1 MSILRIIR
9 ELSELLPVSPVR
21 CQLVSWHLGW
31 LERFLDG
38 LDRLKL
44 NSHGTENYEIL
55 TTYSSAVIQ
64 SLIQVNRWNII

>member
-9 ELSELLPVSPVR
+9 ELSELLPVLPVR
-21 CQLVSWHLGW
+21 RQLVSWGLGW

-44 NSHGTENYEIL
+44 NSNGTEIMK
-55 TTYSSAVIQ
+55 S
-64 SLIQVNRWNII
+64 